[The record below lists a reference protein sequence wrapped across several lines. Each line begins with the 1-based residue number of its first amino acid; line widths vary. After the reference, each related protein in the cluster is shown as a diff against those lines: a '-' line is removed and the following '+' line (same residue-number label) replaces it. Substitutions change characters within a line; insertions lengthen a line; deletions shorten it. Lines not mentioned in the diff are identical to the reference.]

1 MSSLYNDFEKRFT
14 NAWFSASWNDEA
26 EVKPKQE
33 VVVRKD
39 AKTLETELNTIKEE
53 IENIELK
60 QLRLANLAKLY
71 NN

>member
-14 NAWFSASWNDEA
+14 NAWFSASWNDGV
-26 EVKPKQE
+26 EVKPKQQ
-33 VVVRKD
+33 VAARKD
-39 AKTLETELNTIKEE
+39 AKTLEIELNAIKEE
-53 IENIELK
+53 IENIESK